1 MKALNNKSMDIILQ
15 IDTTNVKK
23 QGKELTIIPKIKIV
37 QITTR
42 GVNNGVKKT
51 FGLNLSAFKQA
62 DDSLPIVWTFT
73 QLTSFESR
81 IRPYQDSSN

>member
-42 GVNNGVKKT
+42 GVNSGVKKT

-62 DDSLPIVWTFT
+62 DDSLPIV
-73 QLTSFESR
+73 
-81 IRPYQDSSN
+81 